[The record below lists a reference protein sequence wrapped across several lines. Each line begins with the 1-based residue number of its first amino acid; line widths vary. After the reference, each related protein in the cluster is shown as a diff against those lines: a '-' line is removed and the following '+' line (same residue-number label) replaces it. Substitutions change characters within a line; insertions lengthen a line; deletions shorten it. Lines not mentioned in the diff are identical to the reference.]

1 MRSSEVCLKKYR
13 YMIKLAID
21 LGSWVTKIYKSG
33 CGVVLCE
40 ATCAAIEQL
49 PGSGRYTVKFL
60 GEKAR
65 ALSGRAAQNT
75 HIINPVVDGDI
86 IHEDIVADLLHYF
99 LEKIEISP
107 RKARK
112 TEVVFVL
119 PCGAKPELKRK
130 YFALADEC
138 NIGKVHFTQTPFAA
152 VLGHNIQLSESTPVF
167 SVDIGYG
174 LTNIAAFS
182 LDGVI
187 AGMSLNL
194 GGGNIDVHLMD
205 LMAENYN
212 LRIGALTAEKL
223 KNTVGSFLPD
233 DNKLMVVDGRDAA
246 SGAPASVAVTTPQ
259 IYDVLT
265 LYVDKIIEYIVLTI
279 SRLPAEVASA
289 VMHGGIYLSGGLCK
303 MDGIADY
310 FSKKLKITV
319 NTFDEPAL
327 ASVIGGGMIV
337 SSDYF
342 LHKVATQD

>member
-1 MRSSEVCLKKYR
+1 
-13 YMIKLAID
+13 MIKLAID

-33 CGVVLCE
+33 CGVVLAE

-60 GEKAR
+60 GDKAR

-86 IHEDIVADLLHYF
+86 IHGDIVADLLRHF
-99 LEKIEISP
+99 LEKIEINH
-107 RKARK
+107 RRARK

-119 PCGAKPELKRK
+119 PCGAKPELKQK
-130 YFALADEC
+130 YFNLADDC
-138 NIGKVHFTQTPFAA
+138 NIGKVYFTQAPFAA
-152 VLGHNIQLSESTPVF
+152 VLGHNVPLSESTPVF

-194 GGGNIDVHLMD
+194 GGGNIDVHFMD
-205 LMAENYN
+205 FMAENYN
-212 LRIGALTAEKL
+212 LRIGALTAERL

-233 DNKLMVVDGRDAA
+233 DNKLMVVDGRDVS
-246 SGAPASVAVTTPQ
+246 SGAPASVAVTTSQ
-259 IYDVLT
+259 IYDVLA
-265 LYVDKIIEYIVLTI
+265 LYIDKIIEYVVLMI
-279 SRLPAEVASA
+279 SQLPAEVASA
-289 VMHGGIYLSGGLCK
+289 VMHSGVYLSGGLSK
-303 MDGIADY
+303 MEGLADY
-310 FSKKLKITV
+310 FSTKLKITA
-319 NTFDEPAL
+319 NTFDEPQL
-327 ASVIGGGMIV
+327 AAVIGAGMVI

-342 LHKVATQD
+342 TNKVATQD

>member
-1 MRSSEVCLKKYR
+1 
-13 YMIKLAID
+13 MIKLAID

-86 IHEDIVADLLHYF
+86 IHEDIVADLLRYF

-152 VLGHNIQLSESTPVF
+152 VLGHNVQLSESTPVF